1 VQCAD
6 QLELFVF
13 CVRLI
18 GEAKRQAD
26 EKDSV
31 QCIRSGLKRTPNGF
45 FTGFAWSPDFDQ
57 KTKEAMT
64 TDPLKSSSLLFILLL
79 FKSFK
84 QVSGHLVSDFRTTFA
99 NHDARRST
107 AARYVFGTRSYEQV
121 VRKFSSKRKVRIV
134 RPKVRDRRKQECKS
148 EFFTGKGESM
158 TLSLLA
164 NVRFLRRK
172 N

>member
-1 VQCAD
+1 
-6 QLELFVF
+6 
-13 CVRLI
+13 VRLI

-107 AARYVFGTRSYEQV
+107 AARYVFGTRSLLTGCPQVFEQE
-121 VRKFSSKRKVRIV
+121 KREDCT
-134 RPKVRDRRKQECKS
+134 PES
-148 EFFTGKGESM
+148 ERSTQTGVQK
-158 TLSLLA
+158 
-164 NVRFLRRK
+164 
-172 N
+172 